1 MIKCPNCGL
10 TTLIQIIDH
19 DTYIWNNTISIYIT
33 YRCGC
38 GRGFVTRTEIDKA
51 NEKMYEEEI

>member
-1 MIKCPNCGL
+1 MVKCPNCGS
-10 TTLIQIIDH
+10 TAQIQIIDH
-19 DTYIWNNTISIYIT
+19 DTYIWHDTINIYIT

-38 GRGFVTRTEIDKA
+38 GRGFVTRTQVDKA